1 LHVKSLTDKL
11 KQTLHTS

>member
-1 LHVKSLTDKL
+1 VKSLTDKL